1 MIDIKGLR
9 EALKMSQKEM
19 CEALDMPQPL
29 LSAVEN
35 RKKPLPKSVY
45 EKLYNL
51 YGDVVLKYKLPDVVI
66 EVKKEPHTPDIVE
79 EPKTKY
85 ETPPNEFISYLREK
99 DAKLEEKEGEIRRLI
114 RQVATLEAKLEVAKK
129 GGYCLKEKESDAGCA
144 GVGSVL

>member
-9 EALKMSQKEM
+9 EALKMTQKEM

-51 YGDVVLKYKLPDVVI
+51 YGDVVLKFKLPDVII
-66 EVKKEPHTPDIVE
+66 EVKKESRTPGEVE
-79 EPKTKY
+79 EPKPKY
-85 ETPPNEFISYLREK
+85 ETPPNEFLSYLREK
-99 DAKLEEKEGEIRRLI
+99 DAKLEEKEGEIRQLI
-114 RQVATLEAKLEVAKK
+114 KQVATLEVKLEIAKK
-129 GGYCLKEKESDAGCA
+129 GGHCLKEKESDAGCA
-144 GVGSVL
+144 GVGSGL